1 MEENIKD
8 MSTQKLLTMI
18 TRLEQEIDLKTIK
31 YNLLAKE
38 FISRYPDR
46 ADTGEFTLLTKDH
59 IKI

>member
-18 TRLEQEIDLKTIK
+18 TKLEQEIDLKTIK
-31 YNLLAKE
+31 YNLLVKE
-38 FISRYPDR
+38 FIERYPDR

>member
-1 MEENIKD
+1 MEESIKD

-31 YNLLAKE
+31 YNLLIKE
-38 FISRYPDR
+38 LVERYPDR
-46 ADTGEFTLLTKDH
+46 IDTGEFTLISKSH